1 MDPIRY
7 QIIYDV
13 EFVDQIKAIDRKFH
27 ALIRETIEEQLG
39 SEPDQQTR
47 YRKPLDRPTPFG
59 ARWELRFGLNNRFR
73 VFYSVHS
80 NTGEVHILAI
90 GVKLRERLYIGKEE
104 VKL

>member
-1 MDPIRY
+1 MAPIRY
-7 QIIYDV
+7 PIIYDI

-27 ALIRETIEEQLG
+27 SLIRKTIEEQLG
-39 SEPDQQTR
+39 SAPDQQTR
-47 YRKPLDRPTPFG
+47 NRKLLDRPTPFG
-59 ARWELRFGLNNRFR
+59 ARWELCFGANNRFR

-80 NTGEVHILAI
+80 DTSEVHILAI

>member
-1 MDPIRY
+1 MAPIRY
-7 QIIYDV
+7 QIIYDI

-39 SEPDQQTR
+39 SAPNQPTR
-47 YRKPLDRPTPFG
+47 NRKLLDRPTPFG
-59 ARWELRFGLNNRFR
+59 ARWELRFGVNNRFR

-80 NTGEVHILAI
+80 DTNEVHILAI
-90 GVKLRERLYIGKEE
+90 GVKRRERLYIGKEE